1 MKDKTDFNKRL
12 KLIAVLKAQESDHSI
27 KALQYLLNHD
37 VVYKVRLA
45 AWQVLNEKDVQCTEP
60 VTRPRY
66 AVVLEKTIGK
76 LKRLGVWLMDI
87 TEGLD
92 DVGESWH
99 SSCADGDTRNVLPPV
114 NPKCSIF

>member
-1 MKDKTDFNKRL
+1 VQPEEIDILMKDKTDFNKRL

-27 KALQYLLNHD
+27 QALQYLLNHD

-45 AWQVLNEKDVQCTEP
+45 AWQVLNEKGVPCTEP

-76 LKRLGVWLMDI
+76 LKRFGVWLMDI
-87 TEGLD
+87 TEGF
-92 DVGESWH
+92 
-99 SSCADGDTRNVLPPV
+99 R
-114 NPKCSIF
+114 